1 VTVAN
6 KIQEKLEKLVRMLGS
21 DNVNERENA
30 RRKID
35 DILVRNKWTWNDLP
49 ELLRAAASAPE
60 DNRPNDNQA
69 PNPDIN
75 PFDLV
80 HYILQQYVALTP
92 HEYVAVALWVIHT
105 HAYDRF
111 MVTPRLAVTS
121 PVRGCG
127 KTILLSII
135 SSLAAR
141 VLKTDGITPAAIYRL
156 VDAERRTLLV
166 DEADNLGLGSIG
178 PLRAVLN
185 SGHRKGGSIT
195 RFVGDRP
202 RQFSTF
208 APLALAAIGNLPL
221 PVMHRSIVV
230 QIDRHDGARELRRFD
245 ENDPA
250 LNAIYREICLWA
262 KNCNL
267 AQDPEMPAE
276 LRNRQADNW
285 RPLIAIADACRQG
298 NAAREAAI
306 AFACK
311 ARPGVILLCNIRA
324 LFDAHRVDRLAS
336 AAIIEAL
343 NGLEDG
349 LWSEWRGIAD
359 DQHPHRLSQGEL
371 ARLLAAFGIRPRTIW
386 PTPRGLQT
394 KSFKGYYRSQFEAA
408 WKSYCSDGTPSQS
421 SNFRYLHRA

>member
-1 VTVAN
+1 
-6 KIQEKLEKLVRMLGS
+6 MLGS

-49 ELLRAAASAPE
+49 ELFRSRPSAPE
-60 DNRPNDNQA
+60 DNHPNDDYA
-69 PNPDIN
+69 PNPHLN
-75 PFDLV
+75 PLDLV

-92 HEYVAVALWVIHT
+92 HEYVAVALWVVHT
-105 HAYDRF
+105 HVYDRF
-111 MVTPRLAVTS
+111 MITPRLAVTS

-195 RFVGDRP
+195 RVVGDRP

-221 PVMHRSIVV
+221 PVMH
-230 QIDRHDGARELRRFD
+230 DRGPDGSARR
-245 ENDPA
+245 
-250 LNAIYREICLWA
+250 Y
-262 KNCNL
+262 
-267 AQDPEMPAE
+267 
-276 LRNRQADNW
+276 
-285 RPLIAIADACRQG
+285 
-298 NAAREAAI
+298 ARA
-306 AFACK
+306 
-311 ARPGVILLCNIRA
+311 
-324 LFDAHRVDRLAS
+324 
-336 AAIIEAL
+336 EAL
-343 NGLEDG
+343 
-349 LWSEWRGIAD
+349 R
-359 DQHPHRLSQGEL
+359 
-371 ARLLAAFGIRPRTIW
+371 
-386 PTPRGLQT
+386 
-394 KSFKGYYRSQFEAA
+394 
-408 WKSYCSDGTPSQS
+408 
-421 SNFRYLHRA
+421 

>member
-1 VTVAN
+1 
-6 KIQEKLEKLVRMLGS
+6 MLGS

-30 RRKID
+30 RRRID

-49 ELLRAAASAPE
+49 ELLRGGLSAPE
-60 DNRPNDNQA
+60 DNHPNDDQA
-69 PNPDIN
+69 PNPHIN

-80 HYILQQYVALTP
+80 QYILEQYVVLTP
-92 HEYVAVALWVIHT
+92 HEYVAVALWIVHT
-105 HAYDRF
+105 HVYDRF

-135 SSLAAR
+135 SFLVAR
-141 VLKTDGITPAAIYRL
+141 ALKTDGITPAAIYRL

-221 PVMHRSIVV
+221 PVMHRSIIV
-230 QIDRHDGARELRRFD
+230 QMDRHDGARELRRFD

-250 LNAIYREICLWA
+250 LAAIYREICSWA
-262 KNCNL
+262 KNCNVAL
-267 AQDPEMPAE
+267 NPEMPAK

-298 NAAREAAI
+298 DVAREAAI
-306 AFACK
+306 AFASK
-311 ARPGVILLCNIRA
+311 ARHDDDPGVILLRDIRA
-324 LFDAHRVDRLAS
+324 LFDGRQVDRLAS
-336 AAIIEAL
+336 AAIVETL
-343 NGLEDG
+343 NGLDG
-349 LWSEWRGIAD
+349 LWTEWRGIED
-359 DQHPHRLSQGEL
+359 DQQPHRLSQGEL
-371 ARLLAAFGIRPRTIW
+371 ARLLAAFGIRPGTIW
-386 PTPRGLQT
+386 PIPRGPQT
-394 KSFKGYYRSQFEAA
+394 RSLKGYYRSQFEAA
-408 WKSYCSDGTPSQS
+408 WRSYCSDGTPSQP
-421 SNFRYLHRA
+421 SNLRYLHRA